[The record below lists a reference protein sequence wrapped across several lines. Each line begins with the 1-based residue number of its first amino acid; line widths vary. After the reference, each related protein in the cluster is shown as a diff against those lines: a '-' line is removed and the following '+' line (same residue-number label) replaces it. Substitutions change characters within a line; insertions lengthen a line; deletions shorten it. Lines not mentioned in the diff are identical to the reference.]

1 MSILVTVSV
10 NLADSVTL
18 RDLRQF
24 VEAAER
30 NGADPDLDL
39 REYDDNDDLVGLSAV
54 GEVEADGEGVDEEG
68 DVDEERDEEG
78 VDEKPPAR
86 RSFLSAE
93 LRPCGASR
101 GRTAPAAASGAHD
114 AGPLAGRKTTCRQDT
129 SESWPSAPLL
139 PGRAFRRLMRR
150 APARLAAPNR
160 TARTTRNPQFPLSPH
175 PPCPMCPR
183 GYWPGRP

>member
-68 DVDEERDEEG
+68 DVDEADDEEGGVDEEGDVDEADDEEGGVDEEGEVDEEG
-78 VDEKPPAR
+78 VDEKPPA
-86 RSFLSAE
+86 
-93 LRPCGASR
+93 
-101 GRTAPAAASGAHD
+101 
-114 AGPLAGRKTTCRQDT
+114 AGHSYRQ
-129 SESWPSAPLL
+129 S
-139 PGRAFRRLMRR
+139 
-150 APARLAAPNR
+150 
-160 TARTTRNPQFPLSPH
+160 
-175 PPCPMCPR
+175 
-183 GYWPGRP
+183 